1 MQNHRG
7 SKTEDVLSMWNEDDL
22 CLGGDREDLE
32 VGLEVEGTQSKHLP
46 SRRSVLD
53 LAVMA
58 VVVSEGVSKV
68 VEVVVSEADS
78 EVGTEVGTEETE
90 VTEVT
95 EVGMEEEEVSAI
107 KIEEVVGL
115 AVVRL
120 LTLLVVREEE
130 VDSED
135 TKIDETDM
143 EVVGM
148 VVVEIEAQLAATEIL
163 WVAAEI
169 DTTIEIGMAAAD
181 ETTTT
186 VRESDNTTVISTTI
200 ERSADTSDK
209 TVHYQST
216 LAHPLREFVLLSA
229 IIMVCLVGMMPLC
242 MLHPFKFPT
251 RIQRPWLR

>member
-1 MQNHRG
+1 
-7 SKTEDVLSMWNEDDL
+7 MWNEDDP
-22 CLGGDREDLE
+22 CLDGDREDLE

-53 LAVMA
+53 LAVMV

-68 VEVVVSEADS
+68 VEVVVSEAAS
-78 EVGTEVGTEETE
+78 EVGIEAGTEEI
-90 VTEVT
+90 EVT

-135 TKIDETDM
+135 TKIDETDT

-148 VVVEIEAQLAATEIL
+148 VVVEIEAQPAATEIL

-181 ETTTT
+181 ETMTT
-186 VRESDNTTVISTTI
+186 VRESDNTTVISTTT

-209 TVHYQST
+209 TVHYKST

-242 MLHPFKFPT
+242 MLHSFKFPT